1 MIDIAEMRSV
11 SRRQIL
17 NLTLLLLIT
26 ALFLNSCFKVGP
38 RPANTPVST
47 AARAD
52 SIAKADTLPTFYA
65 PTGIALDVAGNIYI
79 ADYGNDLIRKITPAG
94 IVSTYAGSGMQGSLN
109 GSATI
114 ASFNQPAGIALDV
127 SGNLYVADAGNN
139 AIRKITPAG
148 VVSQFAGTD
157 STGMADGPAATATFF
172 GPAGVAVDATNN
184 VYVADAGNNLIRMVS
199 ASGTV
204 STIAGLNGEFANP
217 TGIAINSKGNL
228 FVANYLDNTIMQIIS
243 GTISVYAGSGQQGA
257 TNGSA
262 AASSFYFPNNVAV
275 DAAGNVYVADGVN
288 NLIREITPGGIV
300 STLAGSGVAGSAD
313 GTGTSASFN
322 GPSGLVVNAQG
333 TVYVTDTNNN
343 LIRKIT
349 AAGVVT
355 TIAGT
360 GAAGSRNGKAFA
372 RHGIIIA
379 NSATRLNIWHRS
391 AVQ

>member
-127 SGNLYVADAGNN
+127 SVRLQT
-139 AIRKITPAG
+139 K
-148 VVSQFAGTD
+148 
-157 STGMADGPAATATFF
+157 
-172 GPAGVAVDATNN
+172 VD
-184 VYVADAGNNLIRMVS
+184 
-199 ASGTV
+199 
-204 STIAGLNGEFANP
+204 FC
-217 TGIAINSKGNL
+217 
-228 FVANYLDNTIMQIIS
+228 
-243 GTISVYAGSGQQGA
+243 
-257 TNGSA
+257 
-262 AASSFYFPNNVAV
+262 
-275 DAAGNVYVADGVN
+275 
-288 NLIREITPGGIV
+288 
-300 STLAGSGVAGSAD
+300 
-313 GTGTSASFN
+313 
-322 GPSGLVVNAQG
+322 
-333 TVYVTDTNNN
+333 
-343 LIRKIT
+343 
-349 AAGVVT
+349 
-355 TIAGT
+355 
-360 GAAGSRNGKAFA
+360 
-372 RHGIIIA
+372 
-379 NSATRLNIWHRS
+379 
-391 AVQ
+391 